1 MSVMVKR
8 ILWAERGLELA
19 YNAGSCLIFTSTF
32 TSDILY
38 ILPSIIGIRCFFICI
53 VMYTS

>member
-19 YNAGSCLIFTSTF
+19 YNAGSCLMFTSPF
-32 TSDILY
+32 TSDSLY